1 MPMYP
6 TGSHATS
13 LIEFQRERIR
23 CMEKR
28 IIELEKENDS
38 LKIGRSKPNPVSANA
53 IGAMAKS
60 DYICIH

>member
-1 MPMYP
+1 
-6 TGSHATS
+6 
-13 LIEFQRERIR
+13 
-23 CMEKR
+23 MEKR

-38 LKIGRSKPNPVSANA
+38 LKIGRFKPNPVSANA

>member
-1 MPMYP
+1 
-6 TGSHATS
+6 
-13 LIEFQRERIR
+13 
-23 CMEKR
+23 MEKR

-38 LKIGRSKPNPVSANA
+38 LKRERSKPNAVSANA